1 MSKVSEYPGL
11 AERIYDLRRQAGW
24 SRASLSR
31 KMNELGHVHWQQG
44 TVANIENGIRY
55 LRLYEGFAMAKIF
68 LVDIYELAYGLQ
80 WRSCGSSGRWPTRGY
95 WSWTRCSVPT
105 TRRCDGMDEQAGPLG
120 LDRDRRRSPGR
131 HPGSSDR
138 ECVPDPGLLPL
149 RST

>member
-68 LVDIYELAYGLQ
+68 LVDIYELAYGLEGEKTLLVFSAVEKL
-80 WRSCGSSGRWPTRGY
+80 RIERELAYAR
-95 WSWTRCSVPT
+95 VLEL
-105 TRRCDGMDEQAGPLG
+105 DKMLG
-120 LDRDRRRSPGR
+120 FYDS
-131 HPGSSDR
+131 
-138 ECVPDPGLLPL
+138 PL
-149 RST
+149 RRHG